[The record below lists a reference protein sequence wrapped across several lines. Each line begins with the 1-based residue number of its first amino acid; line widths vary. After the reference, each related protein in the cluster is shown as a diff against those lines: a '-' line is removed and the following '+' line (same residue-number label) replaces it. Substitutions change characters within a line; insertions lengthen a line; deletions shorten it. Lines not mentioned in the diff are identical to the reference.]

1 MNPEF
6 IAYKVVQ
13 WRFQSGWVT
22 QAGDTRGVRC
32 RLMGGE
38 NPVPPPN
45 RQALDWSVVFTVG
58 GLCPS
63 SHKTIQW

>member
-1 MNPEF
+1 MVDTFKGGKWSPCC
-6 IAYKVVQ
+6 Q

-22 QAGDTRGVRC
+22 QAGNTRGARG

-45 RQALDWSVVFTVG
+45 CRALDWSVVFTTRQYSG
-58 GLCPS
+58 
-63 SHKTIQW
+63 KQ